1 MSSVSDVGLECA
13 LCHESYASENRTPLM
28 LHGCGH
34 TVRIKILK
42 ACQTCCSAL
51 MDVDAPIAQVV
62 CPFDRTVTL
71 LTEPCVLSL
80 KKNYALIEIIERH
93 KKFARSD
100 QNSPLLTNDLPPPYY
115 LKDILLGIPCDE
127 DPRHTAIIYCIV
139 CESNMCAECS
149 KRTHSGRILSK
160 HCRVPVSEKPF
171 SRTMCPY
178 HSAYAIEF
186 VCQEVGCLE
195 NNRLMCLL
203 CRDYGRHRNHRH
215 SLLEAEAAGLRERV
229 REALSDFRS
238 FIGGLNGWNIRVTQ
252 TVAEIVDLNEGSH
265 VSARRQVEVHFQQL
279 REELDLQKQTAIARL
294 DAHVANRIKTLRQHQ
309 QELAFIT
316 SQVTAVSAQL
326 QESSEMDDARLIQ
339 QQTDLIK
346 MLDAVR
352 THQSEI
358 ASAPGDLSLDARISF
373 SFSADNQI
381 HMGINVDIRLVILG
395 LDGAGKTTI
404 LYKLKSNEY
413 RQPTTT
419 VGFNVETI
427 QYESF
432 KITMWDVGGTPKLRR
447 LWKHYFM
454 NTQAIVFVIDSSC
467 PSRFGE
473 AQSELARIFAERQ
486 LVDACFLV
494 ILNRRQPTIANQ
506 HCVVSSAAIDQLVM
520 NINRFSAGRT
530 VLIHQCNAVTGI
542 GIWEAFDALTSKL
555 LLIRNQSEMLDAE
568 DTRNEV
574 EEPEMET
581 RTQKSNF

>member
-1 MSSVSDVGLECA
+1 MSTISDAGLECA
-13 LCHESYASENRTPLM
+13 LCHESYAVEIRTPRV

-34 TVRIKILK
+34 TV
-42 ACQTCCSAL
+42 CQMCCSAL
-51 MDVDAPIAQVV
+51 VDVNAPVAQVV
-62 CPFDRTVTL
+62 CPFDRIVTL
-71 LTEPCVLSL
+71 LTEPCIFSL

-93 KKFARSD
+93 KKFTQSD
-100 QNSPLLTNDLPPPYY
+100 QISSLLVDEVPPSEYM
-115 LKDILLGIPCDE
+115 KDILLGIPCDE
-127 DPRHTAIIYCIV
+127 DPKHTAIFYCTV
-139 CESNMCAECS
+139 CESNMCSECS
-149 KRTHSGRILSK
+149 KRTHTGRVLSK
-160 HCRVPVSEKPF
+160 HCRVPVSEKPL

-186 VCQEVGCLE
+186 VCQEVECLE

-215 SLLEAEAAGLRERV
+215 SLLEVEAAGLRERV

-238 FIGGLNGWNIRVTQ
+238 FISDLNGWNIRVTQ
-252 TVAEIVDLNEGSH
+252 TVTEIMDENEGSH
-265 VSARRQVEVHFQQL
+265 VIARRQVEAHFRRL
-279 REELDLQKQTAIARL
+279 REELELQEQTAMSQL
-294 DAHVANRIKTLRQHQ
+294 DAHVADRIEALRHHQ

-326 QESSEMDDARLIQ
+326 QESSEMDDARLIE

-352 THQSEI
+352 THQSDI
-358 ASAPGDLSLDARISF
+358 ASAPSGLSLDTRIPF
-373 SFSADNQI
+373 SFTADNRI
-381 HMGINVDIRLVILG
+381 HMGSNVDIRLVILG

-404 LYKLKSNEY
+404 LYKLKSDEY
-413 RQPTTT
+413 RQSTTT

-427 QYESF
+427 QYKNF
-432 KITMWDVGGTPKLRR
+432 KLTMWDVGGMPKLRR

-454 NTQAIVFVIDSSC
+454 NTQALVFVIDSSC

-473 AQSELARIFAERQ
+473 AQNELAKIFAERE

-494 ILNRRQPTIANQ
+494 ILNRRQPTTVSQ

-530 VLIHQCNAVTGI
+530 VMIHQCNAMTGI
-542 GIWEAFDALTSKL
+542 GLWEAVDALTSKL
-555 LLIRNQSEMLDAE
+555 LLARNQTEILDVE
-568 DTRNEV
+568 DQSDEIGELEV
-574 EEPEMET
+574 EAET
-581 RTQKSNF
+581 QTSDPYCN